1 MEYIFRKKE
10 TKAQASSKNNG
21 ISNISTTKITNRRSN
36 PIENP
41 KEFFFLY
48 IELVQRLSF
57 VINGWI
63 RREIFLNPSIII
75 RADES
80 VQIALTFA

>member
-1 MEYIFRKKE
+1 M
-10 TKAQASSKNNG
+10 
-21 ISNISTTKITNRRSN
+21 
-36 PIENP
+36 

-48 IELVQRLSF
+48 IELVQRLSS

-63 RREIFLNPSIII
+63 RRKIFLNPSIII

>member
-21 ISNISTTKITNRRSN
+21 ISKISTTKITNRSN
-36 PIENP
+36 PM

-48 IELVQRLSF
+48 IELVQRLSS

>member
-36 PIENP
+36 PM

-48 IELVQRLSF
+48 IELVQRLSS

-63 RREIFLNPSIII
+63 RRKIFLNPSIII
-75 RADES
+75 RADEF

>member
-10 TKAQASSKNNG
+10 TKAQASSKNNQHFDD
-21 ISNISTTKITNRRSN
+21 
-36 PIENP
+36 ENY
-41 KEFFFLY
+41 KSSFESYERIFFLY
-48 IELVQRLSF
+48 IELVQRLSS

-63 RREIFLNPSIII
+63 RRKIFLNPSIII